1 MYAIDIIR
9 RVDEKRP
16 NSISIDQK
24 VVWLARCD
32 HLIWDD
38 VIATHHGGECMKPFR
53 GEIEADAEYRCMM
66 VREPYEEMY
75 EYYLMAQI
83 DLTNGDTDHY
93 NNDTLLYNDAL
104 KMFSRWWHRSHLPKN
119 CVKFRV

>member
-38 VIATHHGGECMKPFR
+38 VIATHHGGECMRPFR

-66 VREPYEEMY
+66 VHEPHEDIY

-83 DLTNGDTDHY
+83 DLTNGDNDHY
-93 NNDTLLYNDAL
+93 NNDIMLYNDAL
-104 KMFSRWWHRSHLPKN
+104 KAFSRKWHRSHMPKQ
-119 CVKFRV
+119 CARFRI